1 MSQLLT
7 ESLEGSILLRPWY
20 KLATTSSATWR
31 TWFKG
36 SFLPCC
42 ASSSEADDNVIALK
56 PTVFQKTLSK
66 LFFAGVVLLL
76 VSLAFMGTGMIGAG
90 VVLLLA
96 LGLIV
101 RFACKKAINPFQVT
115 SVDILVMAF
124 ICSAALSTAFSSY
137 WHTSLVGLGKFL
149 IFASGYI
156 VFRWASLVSGPRKTV
171 IRLLWVLALLGCF
184 ESLIGF
190 YQYVMHVQPLATW
203 SDVNINSELKMD
215 RIFGTL
221 KPSNPNLL
229 AGFLTPC
236 LAAALGLTML
246 YLKRNT
252 WVLSLGMALVS
263 LAMVVAM
270 VLTGSRGSFL
280 ALGAMFICVFAY
292 AGHLVWHEKV
302 LQPYRKLL
310 KGAWIGVIV
319 ISLLAGAAG
328 VLGSEKIRARAASM
342 FSGREDSSISFR
354 MNVYQSSM
362 KMAKDNIVIGIGP
375 GNSTF
380 KLVYGLYMVPGY
392 SGLGAYSVPLEITV
406 EQGLIGLIIFLSL
419 LFVAKIRTL
428 LVIDNPACSIEKK
441 IILCTLFT
449 GIAGCMA
456 YGIFDTIWYRPAV
469 NLVFWFLMASLSTL
483 SESQPDSNIFKGL
496 L

>member
-7 ESLEGSILLRPWY
+7 DSLQGSLLLRPWY
-20 KLATTSSATWR
+20 KFSTISSTTWQSWL
-31 TWFKG
+31 KG
-36 SFLPCC
+36 SFFSGCV
-42 ASSSEADDNVIALK
+42 ASSDSEENVAALR
-56 PTVFQKTLSK
+56 PTVLQKALST
-66 LFFAGVVLLL
+66 LFFLGVVLLL
-76 VSLAFMGTGMIGAG
+76 IILAFLGTGMIGAAV
-90 VVLLLA
+90 VVLLL
-96 LGLIV
+96 LGILL
-101 RFACKKAINPFQVT
+101 RLLAKKANTPLQIT
-115 SVDILVMAF
+115 SIDILVFAF
-124 ICSAALSTAFSSY
+124 LGSAALSTAFSSY
-137 WHTSLVGLGKFL
+137 FYTSLIGLGKFL
-149 IFASGYI
+149 IFASGYW
-156 VFRWASLVSGPRKTV
+156 VFRCVTLTATPRKVVT
-171 IRLLWVLALLGCF
+171 RLLWVLALLGFF
-184 ESLIGF
+184 EAVVGF
-190 YQYVMHVQPLATW
+190 YQYVMHIQPLATW
-203 SDVNINSELKMD
+203 SDPSINTELKMD

-236 LAAALGLTML
+236 LASALGLTML
-246 YLKRNT
+246 YLKKNT
-252 WVLSLGMALVS
+252 WFVSLGMAVVSVS
-263 LAMVVAM
+263 LVVAM

-302 LQPYRKLL
+302 LQPYSKLL
-310 KGAWIGVIV
+310 KGAWIGIIV
-319 ISLLAGAAG
+319 ISLLAATAG
-328 VLGSEKIRARAASM
+328 ILGSEKIRARAASM

-406 EQGLIGLIIFLSL
+406 EQGLIGLFIFLSL

-428 LVIDNPACSIEKK
+428 IIIDNPAYSIERK